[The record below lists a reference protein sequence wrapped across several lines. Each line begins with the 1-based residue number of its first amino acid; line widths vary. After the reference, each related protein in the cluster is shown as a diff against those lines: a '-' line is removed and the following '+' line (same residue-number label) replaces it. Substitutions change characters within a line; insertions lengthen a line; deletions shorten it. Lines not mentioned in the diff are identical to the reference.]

1 MFDLEKSIA
10 EWRKQMLAAGIKTPA
25 LVEELESHL
34 RNEIERQMKSG
45 INSQLAFEE
54 SVQQIGPPDA
64 LRSEF
69 QKANALTVGQKRPLA
84 IVGGVLTGLVGFVLV
99 WATVIQG
106 RDMGKMTGEA
116 VVLFVLGLILVF
128 NGAAISYLAS
138 KRSFLA
144 SYRKAWT
151 RS

>member
-10 EWRKQMLAAGIKTPA
+10 DWRKQLLTAGLKTPA

-45 INSQLAFEE
+45 VNSQRAFQEA
-54 SVQQIGPPDA
+54 VQQIGAPDA
-64 LRSEF
+64 LRNEF
-69 QKANALTVGQKRPLA
+69 QRANALTVGQKKPIA
-84 IVGGVLTGLVGFVLV
+84 IVGGVLTGLVGFILV
-99 WATVIQG
+99 WAMVVQG

-116 VVLFVLGLILVF
+116 VMLFGLGLFLVF

-144 SYRKAWT
+144 SKRKA
-151 RS
+151 